1 MTRTVDAM
9 PAPDGLTAKKVE
21 LVRLAYRL
29 MAEKGLHGMTLQDVA
44 DAAGMSKAN
53 IVYYFGTKE
62 DLVLTT
68 MRWVLGRVTQRIV
81 DVTAA
86 AAGREEKIRA
96 MLGAIFVDP
105 HRNRDFYIVYSELIG
120 HGARN
125 SRFAELN
132 ARFREIMT
140 GQYAELIRDTDAS
153 PADVEQAAMI
163 VRALIDGL
171 FLQWLEEEDW
181 VGMHAAYREL
191 CERSILEFLRLA
203 SGDGR
208 AAPAR

>member
-1 MTRTVDAM
+1 MTRAVDAI
-9 PAPDGLTAKKVE
+9 PATDGLTEKRVE

-44 DAAGMSKAN
+44 DAGRMSKAN
-53 IVYYFGTKE
+53 VVYYFGTKE

-68 MRWVLGRVTQRIV
+68 MRWVLGRVAQRIV

-96 MLGAIFVDP
+96 MVGAIFVDP
-105 HRNRDFYIVYSELIG
+105 QRNRDFYVVYSELIG

-132 ARFREIMT
+132 AWFREIMT
-140 GQYAELIRDTDAS
+140 GQYAQLIRDTNGAGTE
-153 PADVEQAAMI
+153 VEEPAMI
-163 VRALIDGL
+163 MRALIDGL
-171 FLQWLEEEDW
+171 FLQWLGEEDW
-181 VGMHAAYREL
+181 VGTHAAYRDL
-191 CERSILEFLRLA
+191 CERSILELLRLP
-203 SGDGR
+203 DD